1 MEAPSKH
8 FFVCNSFRLTGE
20 AQGMCNK
27 KKAVSLLQYLSD
39 EIISRGIDA
48 MVSST
53 GCLKVCEK
61 GPVLI
66 VQPDN
71 IWYGQ
76 MNEERID
83 ALLDGIEEGTL
94 PAEGRLTP

>member
-1 MEAPSKH
+1 MQVPNRH
-8 FFVCNSFRLTGE
+8 FFVCNSFRLQGE
-20 AQGMCNK
+20 AQGVCNK

-53 GCLKVCEK
+53 GCLKVCDR
-61 GPVLI
+61 GPVMI

-71 IWYGQ
+71 IWYGY
-76 MNEERID
+76 MSEERID
-83 ALLDGIEEGTL
+83 AILDGIEDGEL
-94 PAEGRLTP
+94 PAEGRL

>member
-1 MEAPSKH
+1 MQAPSKH

>member
-1 MEAPSKH
+1 MQIPNRH
-8 FFVCNSFRLTGE
+8 FFVCNSFRLQGD
-20 AQGMCNK
+20 AQGFCNK
-27 KKAVSLLQYLSD
+27 KNAVSLLQYLND

-53 GCLKVCEK
+53 GCLKVCDR

-71 IWYGQ
+71 IWYGK
-76 MNEERID
+76 MSEERID
-83 ALLDGIEEGTL
+83 AILDGIEYGEL
-94 PAEGRLTP
+94 PEDGRL